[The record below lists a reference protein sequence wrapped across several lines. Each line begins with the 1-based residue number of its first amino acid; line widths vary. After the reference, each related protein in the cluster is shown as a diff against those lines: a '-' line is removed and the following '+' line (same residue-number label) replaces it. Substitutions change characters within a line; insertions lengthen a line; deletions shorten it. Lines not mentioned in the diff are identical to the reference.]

1 MTDKNKEELLHF
13 TKVVIAMIAIMC
25 LVITSCGVW
34 NGVYLGEIDSFYGWV
49 AVVNLLISVY
59 TGHYFFNSWCK
70 KD

>member
-13 TKVVIAMIAIMC
+13 TKVVVAMVAIMC

-59 TGHYFFNSWCK
+59 TGHYFFNSRCK